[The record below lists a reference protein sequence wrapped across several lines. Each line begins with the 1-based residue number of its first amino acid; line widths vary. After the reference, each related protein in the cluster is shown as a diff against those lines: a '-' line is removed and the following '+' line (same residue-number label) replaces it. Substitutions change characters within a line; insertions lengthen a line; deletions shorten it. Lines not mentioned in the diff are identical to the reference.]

1 MLYINHISLSNET
14 FHAVFGHSH
23 HIIEMNDC
31 KGLGQLSESRLEAKQ
46 KFVRRYRNNLTGKT
60 GQDPC
65 MTDNMN
71 RLYTG
76 TFINCFGK
84 KNFSKLNYH
93 KRAFHQGFLILN
105 FFMIIREFL
114 GSLEIRLSSSMT
126 LKRFFLCNEKQTSF
140 TSN

>member
-46 KFVRRYRNNLTGKT
+46 KFVRRFRTNLTRKT

-76 TFINCFGK
+76 TFINCIGK
-84 KNFSKLNYH
+84 IFLIFSKLDYSLDSIQSLLTS
-93 KRAFHQGFLILN
+93 AFIKMILRLLKLGVP
-105 FFMIIREFL
+105 FII
-114 GSLEIRLSSSMT
+114 
-126 LKRFFLCNEKQTSF
+126 
-140 TSN
+140 